1 MRHHRTRGNNGV
13 RPHRNARP
21 DEALCADPTSR
32 AKVDRPVAVRH
43 SINLEIV
50 ITSTNEGP
58 LRDACMGADHNL
70 GQVENENLLAEP
82 DVVAHLKSPRKVDID
97 PWLDD
102 TAATYLRAKK
112 SEQGNFQ
119 R

>member
-1 MRHHRTRGNNGV
+1 
-13 RPHRNARP
+13 
-21 DEALCADPTSR
+21 
-32 AKVDRPVAVRH
+32 
-43 SINLEIV
+43 
-50 ITSTNEGP
+50 
-58 LRDACMGADHNL
+58 MGADHNL